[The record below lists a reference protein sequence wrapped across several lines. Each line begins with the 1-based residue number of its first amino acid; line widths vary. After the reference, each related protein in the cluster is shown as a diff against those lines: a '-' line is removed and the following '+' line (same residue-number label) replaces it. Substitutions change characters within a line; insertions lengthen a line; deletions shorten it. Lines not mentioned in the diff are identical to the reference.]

1 MTKTK
6 LVPVLVGQLLVEAGM
21 LEKSLLELALER
33 ARESDVKIG
42 QVLLYSGLVADRD
55 LKAALSAQRML
66 RQSLISFRQAVDALR
81 SVKLYKM
88 PYEVAL
94 ARARWLTTSEQT
106 HQFARILLDAS
117 IIDIECLGPALAVAV
132 CQNIPLGRVLVMHGQ
147 ITADL
152 RRTVLDALVLVRCS
166 EITYDH
172 AVAALR
178 AVKRTG
184 RDIRELL
191 GLEPSSVTAI
201 GDELVLWDV
210 LSIDEVYD
218 ITEQTLQREANWR
231 APMVSKTIVAN
242 LKFAASLSINK
253 KMSDRSLTVR
263 EAQLL
268 CNELHLSTASV
279 LKHIEALPAPEIQL
293 IA

>member
-1 MTKTK
+1 MTKSK

-33 ARESDVKIG
+33 ARENDLKIG
-42 QVLLYSGLVADRD
+42 QILLYSGLVSEHD

-66 RQSLISFRQAVDALR
+66 RQSLITFKQAVDALR

-94 ARARWLTTSEQT
+94 ARARWLTTNEQI
-106 HQFARILLDAS
+106 HQFARILIDAS
-117 IIDIECLGPALAVAV
+117 LIDVDCLGPALAVAV
-132 CQNIPLGRVLVMHGQ
+132 CQNVPLGRVLVTHGH
-147 ITADL
+147 ISSDL
-152 RRTVLDALVLVRCS
+152 RKTALDALILLRSS

-178 AVKRTG
+178 AVVRTG
-184 RDIRELL
+184 RGIRDLL
-191 GLEPSSVTAI
+191 GAESSQVVEM
-201 GDELVLWDV
+201 GDELVLWGV
-210 LSIDEVYD
+210 LSIEEVFD
-218 ITEQTLQREANWR
+218 IIEQTLQREASWR
-231 APMVSKTIVAN
+231 AQMVNKTLIAN
-242 LKFAASLSINK
+242 LKFAASLAVNK
-253 KMSDRSLTVR
+253 RLSEGSLTVR

-268 CNELHLSTASV
+268 CNELLLSTASV
-279 LKHIEALPAPEIQL
+279 LKHIEAVPEIQL